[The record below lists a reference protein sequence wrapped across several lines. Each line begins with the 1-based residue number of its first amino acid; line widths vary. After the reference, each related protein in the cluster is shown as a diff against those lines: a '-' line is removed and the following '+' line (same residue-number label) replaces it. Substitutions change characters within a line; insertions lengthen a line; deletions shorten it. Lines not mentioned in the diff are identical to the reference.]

1 MGSIDAIIAG
11 AGVVG
16 LAIARR
22 LAISGRRVLL
32 IEAERAIGQGISS
45 RSSEVIHAGLYYPPG
60 SLKAL
65 LCTRG
70 RAALYA
76 YCAANRIG
84 HRRCGKLVIAVDAA
98 QIATLE
104 AIAETALANGVD
116 DLELLDRPTLANRAP
131 ALSGIAA
138 LSSPS
143 TGIVDSHALLLTLL
157 AEAEA
162 HGTTLALNTRIESV
176 KRSAAGWSIAVAGE
190 ASPIVTAPLFINA
203 AGLGAIP
210 LAARIEGV
218 TQSSLPQQHF
228 ARGRYFA
235 YAGRHPFDT
244 LIYPM
249 PEPGGLGVHL
259 TLDLAGAAR
268 FGPDVTWLDAPDYSV
283 DPAAAPAFAAAIRR
297 YWPAIDATRLHPGHA
312 GVRPKIAGPG
322 DPAADFRIDG
332 PASHGLTGLINLFG
346 IESPGITAALAMA
359 DHVAAL
365 LEGPIQ
371 PAP

>member
-1 MGSIDAIIAG
+1 MDAIVVG
-11 AGVVG
+11 AGIVG

-22 LAISGRRVLL
+22 LAIGGRRVLL

-45 RSSEVIHAGLYYPPG
+45 RSSEVVHAGLYYPPG

-65 LCTRG
+65 LCTNG
-70 RAALYA
+70 RNALYA
-76 YCAANRIG
+76 YCAANRIA
-84 HRRCGKLVIAVDAA
+84 HRRCGKLVVAADAA
-98 QIATLE
+98 QVVTLE
-104 AIAETALANGVD
+104 AIAATAFANGVG
-116 DLELLDRPTLANRAP
+116 DLEWLDRAALAARVP
-131 ALSGIAA
+131 GLVGTAA

-143 TGIVDSHALLLTLL
+143 TGIVDSHALMLTLL

-162 HGTTLALNTRIESV
+162 HGATLALGTRIESV
-176 KRSAAGWSIAVAGE
+176 TRSAAGWSIAVAGD
-190 ASPIVTAPLFINA
+190 ASPVVTAPLFINA

-218 TQSSLPQQHF
+218 AQSSLPQQHF

-244 LIYPM
+244 LVYPV

-268 FGPDVTWLDAPDYSV
+268 FGPDVTWLDAPDYTV

-297 YWPAIDATRLHPGHA
+297 YWPAIDASRLHPGHA

-332 PASHGLTGLINLFG
+332 PARHGLAGLVNLFG
-346 IESPGITAALAMA
+346 IESPGITAALAIA

-365 LEGPIQ
+365 PEGPIQ